1 MQWYTT
7 KRAYS
12 GGKEIPIG
20 TQGEGEVPAHLVGK
34 VAVLV
39 VATPQTESD
48 PELDLTD
55 RKQIAEKLKVLGIEF
70 DGRKSAAELAELLPK
85 E

>member
-7 KRAYS
+7 KRAFA

-20 TQGEGEVPAHLVGK
+20 THGEGEVPANLVGK

-39 VATPQTESD
+39 VATPQED

-55 RKQIAEKLKVLGIEF
+55 RKQIAEKLKALGIEF

>member
-1 MQWYTT
+1 M
-7 KRAYS
+7 AYKFIVT
-12 GGKEIPIG
+12 GQIIPHEIGDTVEFDKMP
-20 TQGEGEVPAHLVGK
+20 TDAMLHRLKLVT
-34 VAVLV
+34 
-39 VATPQTESD
+39 ATPADESD

-55 RKQIAEKLKVLGIEF
+55 RKQIAEKLKALGIEF

>member
-7 KRAYS
+7 KRAFA

-20 TQGEGEVPAHLVGK
+20 TQGEGEVPANLACK

-39 VATPQTESD
+39 VATPQAEPD

-55 RKQIAEKLKVLGIEF
+55 RKQIAGKLKALGIEF
-70 DGRKSAAELAELLPK
+70 DGRKPAAELAELLPK